1 MKQGTQ
7 IVCIPDHADGNIL
20 HEDCEFGFVW
30 KQHPSTD
37 EPAHFCRYWRKNK
50 LGELRTVA
58 NSDEDRYATDAEIL
72 SHVHS
77 LPPQEVVDLINKIF
91 ADLEASMKS
100 KTAQEVS

>member
-50 LGELRTVA
+50 LGELRTVS
-58 NSDEDRYATDAEIL
+58 NSELTNDRNLKQIN
-72 SHVHS
+72 SV
-77 LPPQEVVDLINKIF
+77 PQNVVNKAIKRIM
-91 ADLEASMKS
+91 EMNK
-100 KTAQEVS
+100 

>member
-1 MKQGTQ
+1 MTDPLITLTLLGIKFGVT
-7 IVCIPDHADGNIL
+7 DHSAL
-20 HEDCEFGFVW
+20 
-30 KQHPSTD
+30 
-37 EPAHFCRYWRKNK
+37 
-50 LGELRTVA
+50 VA
-58 NSDEDRYATDAEIL
+58 ALCPHVLYNSDEDRYATDAEIL